1 MDVSSAAKV
10 HMPEARRLEQLL
22 CPGVLKSILCPRE
35 PPAIRKLA
43 AVSGGCAGSNG
54 AIEQNRSD
62 DAHPN
67 ALTHSPDIW
76 DVANVCF

>member
-1 MDVSSAAKV
+1 M
-10 HMPEARRLEQLL
+10 
-22 CPGVLKSILCPRE
+22 CPRE

-67 ALTHSPDIW
+67 ALIHSPDIW
-76 DVANVCF
+76 DVASVCFWHKADIC